1 MITLCILDGFG
12 LKDQKEGN
20 AVKLAGTPN
29 LDKLMAEYPST
40 SILASG
46 NAVGLPEGQMGNS
59 EVGHLTI
66 GAGRIVEQDLLHID
80 NEIKNGNFA
89 KNEAVVRAMKH
100 AEENGTNLHL
110 MGLHSDGGVHSKLTH
125 MYAILDVAKNY
136 NIKNI
141 YIHAITDGR
150 DTAVTSGAD
159 FLAETAEKIAGTN
172 AKIATICGRVYA
184 MDREKRY
191 DRVEKA
197 YNLYVK
203 GEGEKFDDFKSA
215 IEASYAAGVTDEFV
229 EPKLI
234 EADGTIKDGDTVIFY
249 NYRSDRAREISFAL
263 TDPNFAEFDA
273 VKFKNL
279 MFTPMQEYAKE
290 LAHLNTIYP
299 PKIVE
304 DNLSAIVSEAGLK
317 QFHISETTKYAH
329 VTFFF
334 NGGIEKQYE
343 GEDRKLIDSYND
355 KNFANHPKMRAE
367 EITEALVEAINSKEY
382 DFLLVNFSNPDM
394 IGHTGD
400 VDAAIEAIKCC
411 DECAKKVADATLANG
426 GECIIIADH
435 GNAEEMIDDKGEPMT
450 AHTTNPVPFI
460 LVSEKN
466 KNVKLIADGS
476 LANVAPTVLELLN
489 LEDKKPAEMF
499 RSMIVR

>member
-1 MITLCILDGFG
+1 MVTLCILDGFG
-12 LKDQKEGN
+12 LKNQTEGN
-20 AVKLAGTPN
+20 AIKLAGTPN
-29 LDKLMAEYPST
+29 LDELMKNYPT
-40 SILASG
+40 TEILASG

-66 GAGRIVEQDLLHID
+66 GAGRVIEQDLLHID

-100 AEENGTNLHL
+100 AEENGSSLHL
-110 MGLHSDGGVHSKLTH
+110 MGLLSNGGVHSKHEH
-125 MYAILDVAKNY
+125 MFALLDVAKNY

-150 DTAVTSGAD
+150 DTPVTSGEG
-159 FLAETAEKIAGTN
+159 FLDETAKKIAGTN
-172 AKIATICGRVYA
+172 AKIATICGRVYF

-197 YNLYVK
+197 YNLIVN
-203 GEGEKFDDFKSA
+203 GVGEKFDDYKSA
-215 IEASYAAGVTDEFV
+215 IRASYEAGVTDEFV

-234 EADGTIKDGDTVIFY
+234 EENGTIKDGDSVVFF
-249 NYRSDRAREISFAL
+249 NYRSDRAREMSFAL
-263 TDPNFAEFDA
+263 TDPNFNEFETK
-273 VKFKNL
+273 KFNNL
-279 MFTPMQEYAKE
+279 LFTPMQEYAKE

-304 DNLSAIVSEAGLK
+304 DNLSYVVSNAGMK

-334 NGGIEKQYE
+334 NGGIEKQYD
-343 GEDRKLIDSYND
+343 GEERQLIDSYND

-367 EITEALVEAINSKEY
+367 EITQALVEAINSKKY

-400 VDAAIEAIKCC
+400 IPAAVEAIKCC
-411 DECAKKVADATLANG
+411 DECAKKVADATIANG

-435 GNAEEMIDDKGEPMT
+435 GNAEEMIDAKGEPMT

-466 KNVKLIADGS
+466 KNVKLKSNGT
-476 LANVAPTVLELLN
+476 LANVAPTVIELLG
-489 LEDKKPAEMF
+489 LSKPADMF
-499 RSMIVR
+499 DSMIIR

>member
-1 MITLCILDGFG
+1 MVTLCILDGFG
-12 LKDQKEGN
+12 LNDKTEGN
-20 AVKLAGTPN
+20 AIKLAGTPY
-29 LDKLMAEYPST
+29 LDKLMKEYPST

-66 GAGRIVEQDLLHID
+66 GAGRIIEQDLLHID
-80 NEIKNGNFA
+80 NEIKNGNFE
-89 KNEAVVRAMKH
+89 KNESLVRAMKH
-100 AEENGTNLHL
+100 AEQNGSSLHL
-110 MGLHSDGGVHSKLTH
+110 MGLCSDGGVHSKLTH
-125 MYAILDVAKNY
+125 MYAILNVAKNY

-141 YIHAITDGR
+141 YIHVITDGR
-150 DTAVTSGAD
+150 DTAVDSGKG
-159 FLAETAEKIAGTN
+159 FIEEIENEIKGTA
-172 AKIATICGRVYA
+172 AKIATITGRVYF

-191 DRVEKA
+191 DRVKKA
-197 YNLYVK
+197 YDLIVN
-203 GEGEKFDDFKSA
+203 GEGEKFDSA
-215 IEASYAAGVTDEFV
+215 VEAISASYAAGVTDEFV

-234 EADGTIKDGDTVIFY
+234 DENGTIKDNDSVIFF
-249 NYRSDRAREISFAL
+249 NYRSDRAREMSFAL
-263 TDPNFAEFDA
+263 TDPDFAEFA
-273 VKFKNL
+273 AKKFENL
-279 MFTPMQEYAKE
+279 LFTPMQEYAKE

-304 DNLSAIVSEAGLK
+304 DNLSYVVSEAGLK

-334 NGGIEKQYE
+334 AGGIEKQYE

-355 KNFANHPKMRAE
+355 KNFANHPKMRAV
-367 EITEALVEAINSKEY
+367 EITDALVEAINSKEY
-382 DFLLVNFSNPDM
+382 DFLLVNLSNPDM

-400 VDAAIEAIKCC
+400 IEAAKEAISCC
-411 DECAKKVADATLANG
+411 DESAYKIAMATIENG

-435 GNAEEMIDDKGEPMT
+435 GNAEEMLNEKGEPMT

-466 KNVKLIADGS
+466 KEVSLKEDGT
-476 LANVAPTVLELLN
+476 LANVAPTIIELMN
-489 LEDKKPAEMF
+489 LSKPAEMVD
-499 RSMIVR
+499 SMIVR

>member
-1 MITLCILDGFG
+1 MVTLCILDGFG
-12 LKDQKEGN
+12 LNDKKEGN
-20 AVKLAGTPN
+20 SIKLAGTPN
-29 LDKLMAEYPST
+29 LDELMKNYPT
-40 SILASG
+40 TTLLASG

-66 GAGRIVEQDLLHID
+66 GAGRVIEQDLLHID

-89 KNEAVVRAMKH
+89 KNGAIIKAMKH

-110 MGLHSDGGVHSKLTH
+110 MGLCSDGGIHSKLSH
-125 MYAILDVAKNY
+125 MFALLDVAKNY

-141 YIHAITDGR
+141 YIHVITDGR
-150 DTAVTSGAD
+150 DTGVNAGEGFMD
-159 FLAETAEKIAGTN
+159 DIAEKIKGTN
-172 AKIATICGRVYA
+172 AKIATICGRVYF

-197 YNLYVK
+197 YNLIVNGV
-203 GEGEKFDDFKSA
+203 GEEFEDYKSA
-215 IEASYAAGVTDEFV
+215 IKASYAAGITDEFV

-234 EADGTIKDGDTVIFY
+234 EKEGTIKDGDSVVFF
-249 NYRSDRAREISFAL
+249 NYRSDRAREMTYAL
-263 TDPNFAEFDA
+263 TDKNFAEFET
-273 VKFKNL
+273 VKFENL
-279 MFTPMQEYAKE
+279 FFTPMQEYAKD

-299 PKIVE
+299 PKVVE
-304 DNLSAIVSEAGLK
+304 DNLSWVVSNAGLK
-317 QFHISETTKYAH
+317 QYHISETTKYAH

-334 NGGIEKQYE
+334 SGTIEKQYE

-355 KNFANHPKMRAE
+355 KNFANHPKMRAP
-367 EITEALVEAINSKEY
+367 EITEALVEAINSKKY

-400 VDAAIEAIKCC
+400 INAAIEAIKCC
-411 DECAKKVADATLANG
+411 DECAKAVADATLANG

-435 GNAEEMIDDKGEPMT
+435 GNAEEMVDEKGEPMT

-466 KNVKLIADGS
+466 KNVKLKEDGS
-476 LANVAPTVLELLN
+476 LANVAPTVIELLG
-489 LEDKKPAEMF
+489 LEKPEEMVQ
-499 RSMIVR
+499 SMIIR

>member
-1 MITLCILDGFG
+1 MVTLCILDGFG
-12 LKDQKEGN
+12 LKNEKEGN
-20 AVKLAGTPN
+20 AIKLAGTPN
-29 LDKLMAEYPST
+29 LDELMKNYPTT

-66 GAGRIVEQDLLHID
+66 GAGRIIEQDLLHID

-89 KNEAVVRAMKH
+89 KNEAVIRAMKH
-100 AEENGTNLHL
+100 AEENGTSLHL
-110 MGLHSDGGVHSKLTH
+110 MGLLSDGGVHSKHEH
-125 MYAILDVAKNY
+125 MFALLDVAKNY

-150 DTAVTSGAD
+150 DTPVTSGEG
-159 FLAETAEKIAGTN
+159 FLDETAEKIAGTN
-172 AKIATICGRVYA
+172 AKIATICGRVYF

-197 YNLYVK
+197 YNLIVNGV
-203 GEGEKFDDFKSA
+203 GEEYADYKSA
-215 IEASYAAGVTDEFV
+215 IKASYDAGVTDEFV

-234 EADGTIKDGDTVIFY
+234 EKQGTIKDGDSVVFF
-249 NYRSDRAREISFAL
+249 NYRSDRAREMTFAL
-263 TDPNFAEFDA
+263 TDENFAEFEA
-273 VKFKNL
+273 HKFKNL
-279 MFTPMQEYAKE
+279 LFTPMQEYAKE
-290 LAHLNTIYP
+290 LSHLNTIYP
-299 PKIVE
+299 PKLVE
-304 DNLSAIVSEAGLK
+304 DNLSYVVSNAGMK
-317 QFHISETTKYAH
+317 QYHISETTKYAH

-343 GEDRKLIDSYND
+343 GEERQLIDSYND

-367 EITEALVEAINSKEY
+367 EITEALVGAINSKKY

-411 DECAKKVADATLANG
+411 DECAKKVADATLACG

-435 GNAEEMIDDKGEPMT
+435 GNAEEMVDEKGEPMT

-460 LVSEKN
+460 LVSETH
-466 KNVKLIADGS
+466 KNVKLKTDGS
-476 LANVAPTVLELLN
+476 LANVAPTVLELLG
-489 LEDKKPAEMF
+489 LEKPADMF
-499 RSMIVR
+499 DSMIQK

>member
-1 MITLCILDGFG
+1 MVTLCILDGFG
-12 LKDQKEGN
+12 LKDKQEGN
-20 AVKLAGTPN
+20 SIKLAGTPN
-29 LDKLMAEYPST
+29 LDELMKNYPST

-66 GAGRIVEQDLLHID
+66 GAGRVIEQDLLHID
-80 NEIKNGNFA
+80 NEIANGNFA
-89 KNEAVVRAMKH
+89 KNESVIRAMKH

-110 MGLHSDGGVHSKLTH
+110 MGLCSDGGIHSKLSH
-125 MYAILDVAKNY
+125 MFALLDVAKNY

-141 YIHAITDGR
+141 YIHVITDGR
-150 DTAVTSGAD
+150 DTGVNAGEGFMD
-159 FLAETAEKIAGTN
+159 DIAEKIKGTN
-172 AKIATICGRVYA
+172 AKIATICGRVYF

-197 YNLYVK
+197 YNLIVNGV
-203 GEGEKFDDFKSA
+203 GEEFDDYKSA
-215 IEASYAAGVTDEFV
+215 IKASYAAGITDEFV
-229 EPKLI
+229 EPKII
-234 EADGTIKDGDTVIFY
+234 EKQGTIKDGDSVVFF
-249 NYRSDRAREISFAL
+249 NYRSDRAREMTYAL
-263 TDPNFAEFDA
+263 TDPNFAEFET
-273 VKFKNL
+273 VKFKKL
-279 MFTPMQEYAKE
+279 LYTPMQEYAKD

-299 PKIVE
+299 PKVVE
-304 DNLSAIVSEAGLK
+304 DNLSWVVSNAGLK
-317 QFHISETTKYAH
+317 QYHISETTKYAH

-334 NGGIEKQYE
+334 SGTIEKQYE
-343 GEDRKLIDSYND
+343 GEERKLIDSYND

-367 EITEALVEAINSKEY
+367 EITEALLEAINSKKY

-400 VDAAIEAIKCC
+400 VEAAIEAIKCC

-435 GNAEEMIDDKGEPMT
+435 GNAEEMIDEKGEPMT

-466 KNVKLIADGS
+466 KNVKLKEDGS
-476 LANVAPTVLELLN
+476 LANVAPTVIELLG
-489 LEDKKPAEMF
+489 LEKPAEMVD
-499 RSMIVR
+499 SMIIR

>member
-1 MITLCILDGFG
+1 MVTLCILDGFG
-12 LKDQKEGN
+12 LKEKTEGN
-20 AVKLAGTPN
+20 AIKLAGTPN
-29 LDKLMAEYPST
+29 LDRLAKEYPST

-66 GAGRIVEQDLLHID
+66 GAGRIIEQDLLHID

-89 KNEAVVRAMKH
+89 KNESVVRAMKH
-100 AEENGTNLHL
+100 AEEKGTSLHL
-110 MGLHSDGGVHSKLTH
+110 MGLCSDGGVHSKLTH
-125 MYAILDVAKNY
+125 MYALLDVAKEY

-141 YIHAITDGR
+141 YIHVITDGR
-150 DTAVTSGAD
+150 DTPVTNGVLYMD
-159 FLAETAEKIAGTN
+159 DITEKIAGTN
-172 AKIATICGRVYA
+172 AKIATICGRVYF

-191 DRVEKA
+191 DRVKRA
-197 YNLYVK
+197 YDLIVNGV
-203 GEGEKFDDFKSA
+203 GEKFDDYKSA

-234 EADGTIKDGDTVIFY
+234 DENGTIKDGDSVVFF
-249 NYRSDRAREISFAL
+249 NYRSDRAREMSFAL
-263 TDPNFAEFDA
+263 TDENFSEFET
-273 VKFKNL
+273 VKFKSL
-279 MFTPMQEYAKE
+279 LFTPMQEYAKE

-304 DNLSAIVSEAGLK
+304 DNLSWVVSNAGLT
-317 QFHISETTKYAH
+317 QYHISETTKYAH

-334 NGGIEKQYE
+334 SGGIEKQYA
-343 GEDRKLIDSYND
+343 GEERKLIDSYND
-355 KNFANHPKMRAE
+355 KNFAVHPKMRAE
-367 EITEALVEAINSKEY
+367 EITEDLLKAIESKKY

-400 VDAAIEAIKCC
+400 VEAAIEAIKCC
-411 DECAKKVADATLANG
+411 DECAEKVAKATLEAG

-435 GNAEEMIDDKGEPMT
+435 GNAEEMIDDSGEPMT

-466 KNVKLIADGS
+466 KNVELIQDGS
-476 LANVAPTVLELLN
+476 LANVAPTVIELMGLE
-489 LEDKKPAEMF
+489 KPAEMF
-499 RSMIVR
+499 DSMIKR

>member
-1 MITLCILDGFG
+1 MVTLCILDGFG
-12 LKDQKEGN
+12 LKNETEGN
-20 AVKLAGTPN
+20 SIKLAGTPN
-29 LDKLMAEYPST
+29 LDELMKNYPST

-66 GAGRIVEQDLLHID
+66 GAGRVIEQDLLHID
-80 NEIKNGNFA
+80 NEIANGNFA
-89 KNEAVVRAMKH
+89 KNESVIRAMKH

-110 MGLHSDGGVHSKLTH
+110 MGLCSDGGIHSKLSH
-125 MYAILDVAKNY
+125 MFALLDVAKNY

-141 YIHAITDGR
+141 YIHVITDGR
-150 DTAVTSGAD
+150 DTGVNAGEGFMD
-159 FLAETAEKIAGTN
+159 DIAEKTKGTN
-172 AKIATICGRVYA
+172 AKIATICGRVYF

-197 YNLYVK
+197 YNLIVNGV
-203 GEGEKFDDFKSA
+203 GEEFDDYKSA
-215 IEASYAAGVTDEFV
+215 IKASYAAGITDEFV

-234 EADGTIKDGDTVIFY
+234 EKEGTIKDGDSVIFF
-249 NYRSDRAREISFAL
+249 NYRSDRAREMTYAL
-263 TDPNFAEFDA
+263 TDNNFAEFET
-273 VKFKNL
+273 VKFENL
-279 MFTPMQEYAKE
+279 YFTPMQEYAKD

-299 PKIVE
+299 PKVVE
-304 DNLSAIVSEAGLK
+304 DNLSWVVSNAGLK
-317 QFHISETTKYAH
+317 QYHISETTKYAH

-334 NGGIEKQYE
+334 SGTIEKQYE
-343 GEDRKLIDSYND
+343 GEERKLIDSYND

-367 EITEALVEAINSKEY
+367 EITEALVEAINSKKY

-400 VDAAIEAIKCC
+400 VEAAIEAIKCC

-435 GNAEEMIDDKGEPMT
+435 GNAEEMVDEKGEPMT

-466 KNVKLIADGS
+466 KNVKLKNDGS
-476 LANVAPTVLELLN
+476 LANVAPTVIELMGLE
-489 LEDKKPAEMF
+489 KPAEMLD
-499 RSMIVR
+499 SMIVR

>member
-1 MITLCILDGFG
+1 MVTLCILDGFG
-12 LKDQKEGN
+12 LKNQTEGN
-20 AVKLAGTPN
+20 AIKLAGTPN
-29 LDKLMAEYPST
+29 LDELMKNYPT
-40 SILASG
+40 TEILASG

-66 GAGRIVEQDLLHID
+66 GAGRVIEQDLLHID

-100 AEENGTNLHL
+100 AEANGTSLHL
-110 MGLHSDGGVHSKLTH
+110 MGLLSNGGVHSKHEH
-125 MYAILDVAKNY
+125 MFALLDVAKNY

-150 DTAVTSGAD
+150 DTPVTSGES
-159 FLAETAEKIAGTN
+159 FLDETAKKIAGTN
-172 AKIATICGRVYA
+172 AKIATICGRVYF

-197 YNLYVK
+197 YNLIVN
-203 GEGEKFDDFKSA
+203 GVGEKFDDYKSA
-215 IEASYAAGVTDEFV
+215 IKASYDAGITDEFV

-234 EADGTIKDGDTVIFY
+234 DANGTIKDGDSVVFF
-249 NYRSDRAREISFAL
+249 NYRSDRAREMSFAL
-263 TDPNFAEFDA
+263 TDPNFNEFETK
-273 VKFKNL
+273 KFKNL
-279 MFTPMQEYAKE
+279 LFTPMQEYAKE

-304 DNLSAIVSEAGLK
+304 DNLSYVVSNAGMK

-334 NGGIEKQYE
+334 NGGIEKQYD
-343 GEDRKLIDSYND
+343 GEERQLIDSYND

-367 EITEALVEAINSKEY
+367 EITKALVDAINSKKY

-400 VDAAIEAIKCC
+400 IPAAVEAIKCC

-435 GNAEEMIDDKGEPMT
+435 GNAEEMIDEKGEPMT

-466 KNVKLIADGS
+466 KNVKLKNNGT
-476 LANVAPTVLELLN
+476 LANVAPTVIELLG
-489 LEDKKPAEMF
+489 LDKPADMF
-499 RSMIVR
+499 DSMIVR

>member
-1 MITLCILDGFG
+1 MVTLCILDGFG
-12 LKDQKEGN
+12 LKNETEGN
-20 AVKLAGTPN
+20 SIKLAGTPN
-29 LDKLMAEYPST
+29 LDELMKNYPST

-66 GAGRIVEQDLLHID
+66 GAGRVIEQDLLHID
-80 NEIKNGNFA
+80 NEIKSGNFA
-89 KNEAVVRAMKH
+89 KNESIIRAMKH
-100 AEENGTNLHL
+100 AEEKGTNLHL
-110 MGLHSDGGVHSKLTH
+110 MGLCSDGGIHSKLSH
-125 MYAILDVAKNY
+125 MFALLDVSKNY

-141 YIHAITDGR
+141 YIHVITDGR
-150 DTAVTSGAD
+150 DTGVNAGEGFMD
-159 FLAETAEKIAGTN
+159 DIAEKTKGTN
-172 AKIATICGRVYA
+172 AKIASICGRVYF

-197 YNLYVK
+197 YNLIVNGV
-203 GEGEKFDDFKSA
+203 GEEFDDYKSA
-215 IEASYAAGVTDEFV
+215 IKASYAAGVTDEFV
-229 EPKLI
+229 EPKII
-234 EADGTIKDGDTVIFY
+234 EKQGTIKDGDSVIFF
-249 NYRSDRAREISFAL
+249 NYRSDRAREMTYAL
-263 TDPNFAEFDA
+263 TDKNFAEFET
-273 VKFKNL
+273 VKFENL
-279 MFTPMQEYAKE
+279 LFTPMQEYAKD

-299 PKIVE
+299 PKVVE
-304 DNLSAIVSEAGLK
+304 DNLSWVVSNAGLK
-317 QFHISETTKYAH
+317 QYHISETTKYAH

-334 NGGIEKQYE
+334 SGTIEKQYE
-343 GEDRKLIDSYND
+343 GEERKLIDSYND

-367 EITEALVEAINSKEY
+367 EITEALVEAINSKKY

-400 VDAAIEAIKCC
+400 VNAAIEAIKCC

-435 GNAEEMIDDKGEPMT
+435 GNAEEMVDEKGEPMT

-466 KNVKLIADGS
+466 KNVELREDGS
-476 LANVAPTVLELLN
+476 LANVAPTVIELMGLE
-489 LEDKKPAEMF
+489 KPAEMLD
-499 RSMIVR
+499 SMIIR

>member
-1 MITLCILDGFG
+1 MVTLCILDGFG
-12 LKDQKEGN
+12 LKNEKEGN
-20 AVKLAGTPN
+20 AIKLAGTPN
-29 LDKLMAEYPST
+29 LDELMKNYPTT

-66 GAGRIVEQDLLHID
+66 GAGRIIEQDLLHID

-89 KNEAVVRAMKH
+89 KNEAVIRAMKH
-100 AEENGTNLHL
+100 AEENGTSLHL
-110 MGLHSDGGVHSKLTH
+110 MGLLSDGGVHSKHEH
-125 MYAILDVAKNY
+125 MFALLDVAKNY

-150 DTAVTSGAD
+150 DTPVTSGEG
-159 FLAETAEKIAGTN
+159 FLDETAEKIAGTN
-172 AKIATICGRVYA
+172 AKIATICGRVYF

-197 YNLYVK
+197 YNLIVNGV
-203 GEGEKFDDFKSA
+203 GEEYADYKSA
-215 IEASYAAGVTDEFV
+215 IKASYDAGVTDEFV

-234 EADGTIKDGDTVIFY
+234 EKQGTIKDGDSVVFF
-249 NYRSDRAREISFAL
+249 NYRSDRAREMTFAL
-263 TDPNFAEFDA
+263 TDENFAEFEA
-273 VKFKNL
+273 HKFKNL
-279 MFTPMQEYAKE
+279 LFTPMQEYAKE
-290 LAHLNTIYP
+290 LSHLNTIYP
-299 PKIVE
+299 PKLVE
-304 DNLSAIVSEAGLK
+304 DNLSYVVSNAGMK
-317 QFHISETTKYAH
+317 QYHISETTKYAH

-343 GEDRKLIDSYND
+343 GEERQLIDSYND

-367 EITEALVEAINSKEY
+367 EITEALVGAINSKKY

-400 VDAAIEAIKCC
+400 VAAAIEAIKCC
-411 DECAKKVADATLANG
+411 DECAKKVADATLDCG

-435 GNAEEMIDDKGEPMT
+435 GNAEEMVDEKGEPMT

-460 LVSEKN
+460 LVSETH
-466 KNVKLIADGS
+466 KNVKLKTNGS
-476 LANVAPTVLELLN
+476 LANVAPTVLELLG
-489 LEDKKPAEMF
+489 LEKPADMF
-499 RSMIVR
+499 DSMIQK